1 MNKRIAF
8 LQPHLT
14 LAVGSTILLLEICKR
29 MARKGWDVSVISS
42 RSDLAIT
49 ATAREAGVRFVDVG
63 GPISSSLWFWL
74 FFPFIYRKVQ
84 RAIRQTGANIVVS
97 GAFPAVWWGWLYKYI
112 NPRVFHVFYCFEPS
126 AFIYNPDWTK
136 SVKPFYMRW
145 GLILFKPLLQF
156 IEKQL
161 YPHTDHTVAISD
173 FTKQELL
180 RVYPTTNRAT
190 LTRIY
195 CGISHDVFYD
205 PELLR
210 LPQIVIMGT
219 LTRFKNADW
228 VIRAL
233 ALLKQD
239 PQFQQATLVIKGKG
253 EEKANLIHL
262 VEELGLQESVTIID
276 TYFTNDQLRTLLG
289 SSRVVVHA
297 AHNEA
302 FGLAPV
308 EAMACGTPAVVTGS
322 GGTGETVVN
331 GVSGL
336 YFQPGNID
344 DLARQLK
351 KLLGDESY
359 WRNLSAGAIAR
370 ADEFSWDKNTHD
382 FCELLMHQ
390 SVTI

>member
-1 MNKRIAF
+1 
-8 LQPHLT
+8 
-14 LAVGSTILLLEICKR
+14 
-29 MARKGWDVSVISS
+29 
-42 RSDLAIT
+42 
-49 ATAREAGVRFVDVG
+49 
-63 GPISSSLWFWL
+63 
-74 FFPFIYRKVQ
+74 
-84 RAIRQTGANIVVS
+84 
-97 GAFPAVWWGWLYKYI
+97 
-112 NPRVFHVFYCFEPS
+112 
-126 AFIYNPDWTK
+126 
-136 SVKPFYMRW
+136 MRW
-145 GLILFKPLLQF
+145 GLIIFKPLLQF

-180 RVYPTTNRAT
+180 RVYPATNRAT

-205 PELLR
+205 PQLIR

-219 LTRFKNADW
+219 LTKFKNADW

-233 ALLKQD
+233 GLLKQD
-239 PQFQQATLVIKGKG
+239 PQFKQATLMIKGKG
-253 EEKANLIHL
+253 EEKANLLHL

-276 TYFTNDQLRTLLG
+276 TYFTNDQLRNLLG

-336 YFQPGNID
+336 YFQPGNIG
-344 DLARQLK
+344 DLAQQLK
-351 KLLGDESY
+351 KLLGDEPY
-359 WRNLSAGAIAR
+359 WRNLSVGAVAR
-370 ADEFSWDKNTHD
+370 ANEFSWDKNTDD